1 MKLRILLPFLTAGLM
16 VGGATLSS
24 ASATPATLA
33 APKKKEAEAKD
44 KAEPGKLNARLKL
57 RPKGL
62 RWGLSLKQLSKL
74 YAKVFEKEFV
84 PLYKRVQPG
93 PRMKALDD
101 ELEKKQQLIRQHH
114 IKFGKVP
121 TGIDST
127 ALKGE
132 YTYRN
137 GESMTHVRL
146 RSGVKRH
153 FFFFND
159 SLWKVYDERKLRKG
173 GPLGETFEEAQKILT
188 KKLKVAPV
196 VHEPAPKKG
205 QYFQTAEWTD
215 GSTILRLVNREHE
228 KVIAV
233 VWISED
239 VHGRLDALRK
249 DKGDGNKVD
258 KDVEMVTRK
267 SKKGPKDPN
276 KNAADA
282 YGK

>member
-1 MKLRILLPFLTAGLM
+1 MKLRILLPLLTAGLM
-16 VGGATLSS
+16 AGGATLST
-24 ASATPATLA
+24 ASAAPTAFA
-33 APKKKEAEAKD
+33 APKKKAEK
-44 KAEPGKLNARLKL
+44 KTEAEPGKLNARLKL
-57 RPKGL
+57 RPKGM
-62 RWGLSLKQLSKL
+62 RWGMSLKQLSKL

-93 PRMKALDD
+93 PRMKALDA
-101 ELEKKQQLIRQHH
+101 ELEKKQGLIKQNH

-127 ALKGE
+127 PLKGE
-132 YTYRN
+132 YSYRN
-137 GESMTHVRL
+137 GESMSHVRL

-173 GPLGETFEEAQKILT
+173 GPLGENFEEAQKILT

-196 VHEPAPKKG
+196 VHEAAPNKG
-205 QYFQTAEWTD
+205 RNFQTAEWTD
-215 GSTILRLVNREHE
+215 GSTILRLVNREYQ
-228 KVIAV
+228 KVVAV
-233 VWISED
+233 VWISAD
-239 VHGRLDALRK
+239 VHGRLDTLRK
-249 DKGDGNKVD
+249 NKGDGNKVD

-267 SKKGPKDPN
+267 SKKGPEDPN

-282 YGK
+282 YSK